1 MSIEYCNK
9 ENVKSLF
16 KCMELSNFKLLEV
29 FKINGEYIIG
39 IYQGSLSEFDILIKY
54 RQKQQTGKWSRI

>member
-1 MSIEYCNK
+1 MSIEDCNK